1 MDTVISCMSAM
12 TFKWGFVSRVEMAA
26 IDTTFIFLS
35 IIQVHCDPHPGNI
48 LVRPHP
54 ENPKKPQVVSYFLSA
69 LSGCKLN

>member
-35 IIQVHCDPHPGNI
+35 LTG
-48 LVRPHP
+48 
-54 ENPKKPQVVSYFLSA
+54 A
-69 LSGCKLN
+69 L